1 MRSFLAQTINAIA
14 KISLSS
20 VLPLLAL
27 TGAFPQRIPAQDNII
42 ATASPAG
49 AMALERFIANQPT
62 ALLKRGLLICFSRRV
77 WWEGPSS

>member
-42 ATASPAG
+42 ATLRRAQWRLSGLSPT
-49 AMALERFIANQPT
+49 N
-62 ALLKRGLLICFSRRV
+62 RRHY
-77 WWEGPSS
+77 